1 MKTLRLRIPAHST
14 EAESGRSD
22 LTIIDTGDKKI
33 RIALQNAL
41 MNIRSVFMA
50 VLFSFRF
57 GLKHS

>member
-1 MKTLRLRIPAHST
+1 
-14 EAESGRSD
+14 

-33 RIALQNAL
+33 RIALQHAL
-41 MNIRSVFMA
+41 MNIRSIFMA